1 MTRQSVPVS
10 ERAQVDVYVYSSC
23 VPTNALHSKLSLP
36 TLGLLLEQADHP
48 YGLTSRLNDRYRH
61 LRASRSSITTLAKSL
76 ANADLVTPR
85 APERVGNRPP
95 RTVYELT
102 DAGITHM
109 RHRIEEAI
117 RTAPAMDAD
126 FITALAYIGLLS
138 RSLAADALD
147 ERTRRVQQEIDD
159 LGDLSTGLAEIKM
172 VEVDYWLRMLAS
184 EATWLEQFRDRIG
197 SGRIEWIGDKPE

>member
-1 MTRQSVPVS
+1 M
-10 ERAQVDVYVYSSC
+10 
-23 VPTNALHSKLSLP
+23 PTTALHSKLSLP
-36 TLGLLLEQADHP
+36 ILGLLLEQADHP

-76 ANADLVTPR
+76 ADADLVVPR

-95 RTVYELT
+95 RTIYDLT

-126 FITALAYIGLLS
+126 FVTALAYIGLLN
-138 RSLAADALD
+138 RDLAEEVLD
-147 ERTRRVQQEIDD
+147 ERTRRIQQEIDD
-159 LGDLSTGLAEIKM
+159 LSDSPTDLAEIKM
-172 VEVDYWLRMLAS
+172 IEVDYWLRMLAS
-184 EATWLEQFRDRIG
+184 EASWLEQFRDRIE
-197 SGRIEWIGDKPE
+197 SGRIEWMGDKPE